1 MGRFPSPEY
10 KKVILIG
17 GDRREVEEFSL
28 VDERWDVYCYY
39 NPDINFLDL
48 IECQEPA
55 IEK

>member
-1 MGRFPSPEY
+1 MGRFPSSEY

-39 NPDINFLDL
+39 NRDINFLDL

-55 IEK
+55 IAK

>member
-28 VDERWDVYCYY
+28 VDERWDFYCYY
-39 NPDINFLDL
+39 NRDINFLDL

-55 IEK
+55 IAK